1 MVGTS
6 NAETIHRLYVAL
18 GQRDGEAMAACYAP
32 DATFDDP
39 AFSLSG
45 EAVGDMWRMLCA
57 RGKDLQVEASGISAE
72 RDEGRAHWV
81 ATYTFS
87 GSGRK
92 VVNRIDARFVF
103 RDGLIVRHQDSF
115 DLWRWAAQALGPAGL
130 LLGWTPFMRGK
141 IRQQAAGSL
150 AKFQQERR
158 ARLS

>member
-1 MVGTS
+1 MSGA

-18 GQRDGEAMAACYAP
+18 GRRDGEAMAACYTP

-39 AFSLSG
+39 AFSLRG

-57 RGKDLQVEASGISAE
+57 RGKDLAVEASGIEA
-72 RDEGRAHWV
+72 DATGGRAHWV

-87 GSGRK
+87 GSGRR
-92 VVNRIDARFVF
+92 VVNRIDARFTF
-103 RDGLIVRHQDSF
+103 RDGLIATHVDAF

-130 LLGWTPFMRGK
+130 LLGWTPFLKAK
-141 IRQQAAGSL
+141 IRAQAAQSL
-150 AKFQQERR
+150 AKFSAERR

>member
-1 MVGTS
+1 MSGA

-18 GQRDGEAMAACYAP
+18 GRRDGEAMAACYAP

-39 AFSLSG
+39 VFSLRG

-57 RGKDLQVEASGISAE
+57 RGKDLAVEASGIEA
-72 RDEGRAHWV
+72 DANGGRAHWV

-92 VVNRIDARFVF
+92 VVNRIDARFTF
-103 RDGLIVRHQDSF
+103 RDGLIATHVDSF
-115 DLWRWAAQALGPAGL
+115 DLWRWASQALGPVGL
-130 LLGWTPFMRGK
+130 LLGWTPFVRAK
-141 IRQQAAGSL
+141 IRAQAAQSL
-150 AKFQQERR
+150 AKFSAERR

>member
-1 MVGTS
+1 MSGS

-39 AFSLSG
+39 AFSLRG
-45 EAVGDMWRMLCA
+45 EAVGDMWRMLCT
-57 RGKDLQVEASGISAE
+57 RGKDLTVEASGIDADSNG
-72 RDEGRAHWV
+72 GRAHWV

-92 VVNRIDARFVF
+92 VVNRIDARFTF
-103 RDGLIVRHQDSF
+103 RDGLIATHVDTF
-115 DLWRWAAQALGPAGL
+115 DLWRWASQALGPVGL
-130 LLGWTPFMRGK
+130 LLGWTPFLRAK
-141 IRQQAAGSL
+141 IRAQAAQSL
-150 AKFQQERR
+150 AKYSADRR

>member
-1 MVGTS
+1 VSGA

-18 GQRDGEAMAACYAP
+18 GRRDGEAMAACYAP

-39 AFSLSG
+39 VFSLRG

-57 RGKDLQVEASGISAE
+57 RGKDLAVEASGIEA
-72 RDEGRAHWV
+72 DANGGRAHWV

-92 VVNRIDARFVF
+92 VVNRIDARFTF
-103 RDGLIVRHQDSF
+103 RDGLIATHVDSF
-115 DLWRWAAQALGPAGL
+115 DLWRWASQALGPVGL
-130 LLGWTPFMRGK
+130 LLGWTPFVRAK
-141 IRQQAAGSL
+141 IRAQAAQSL
-150 AKFQQERR
+150 AKFSAERR

>member
-1 MVGTS
+1 MSGA

-39 AFSLSG
+39 AFSLRG

-57 RGKDLQVEASGISAE
+57 RGKDLSVEASGIEADASS
-72 RDEGRAHWV
+72 GRAHWV

-92 VVNRIDARFVF
+92 VVNRIDARFTF
-103 RDGLIVRHQDSF
+103 RDGRIATHVDSF
-115 DLWRWAAQALGPAGL
+115 DLWRWASQALGPVGT
-130 LLGWTPFMRGK
+130 LLGWTPFLRAK
-141 IRQQAAGSL
+141 IRAQAEQSL
-150 AKFQQERR
+150 AKFSAERR